1 MDYSLD
7 THPIY
12 FKDGGRCSKE
22 KIDNASTSAK
32 VITIRVYLGYLARD
46 KRKQKHSIDG
56 SDPNI
61 NL

>member
-32 VITIRVYLGYLARD
+32 VITNRVYLGYLA
-46 KRKQKHSIDG
+46 
-56 SDPNI
+56 
-61 NL
+61 